1 MAKRVDVLFHSE
13 AKNKD
18 VRAAVPLS
26 PQIKAVLFFPFAD
39 GTTSADFAQQ
49 HGLEPKAGKISMP
62 NTVFFMEGKEDKNI
76 LFSSADGGP
85 GVCYWVDETL
95 VCW

>member
-18 VRAAVPLS
+18 VRAAVPLN
-26 PQIKAVLFFPFAD
+26 PRIKAVLFFPFAD
-39 GTTSADFAQQ
+39 GTTSADFAKQ

-62 NTVFFMEGKEDKNI
+62 NNVFFMEAEEKTNI

-85 GVCYWVDETL
+85 GVCYWVDDTL